1 MVSSRSMNKLSVN
14 AQKMG
19 PSYIHIQAYFLKQI
33 QTELSLKDVNIISG
47 KSTQFWKGKQ
57 EQGDGGLSITAGGAT
72 VILPPR
78 DRDGGAGG

>member
-1 MVSSRSMNKLSVN
+1 MNKLSVN

-33 QTELSLKDVNIISG
+33 QTELSLKDVNVISG
-47 KSTQFWKGKQ
+47 KSTQFWKGTQ
-57 EQGDGGLSITAGGAT
+57 EQGDGGLSITAGGVT